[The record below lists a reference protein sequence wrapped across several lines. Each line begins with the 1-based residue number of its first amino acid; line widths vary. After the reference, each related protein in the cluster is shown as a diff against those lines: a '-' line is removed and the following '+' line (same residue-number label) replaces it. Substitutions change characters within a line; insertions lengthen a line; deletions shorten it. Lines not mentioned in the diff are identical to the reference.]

1 MHIVVVGGGLV
12 GTCFALEAHDRGARV
27 TIVER
32 TGLHAEASTAG
43 AGILG
48 ADAESL
54 TGDHVA
60 HEAIAARE
68 AMFAWLPALEARSGL
83 PARAARRG
91 TLVLPR
97 SESER
102 AQYTRWLAAHPASGA
117 WIDPDALAELQPA
130 LARRPLGA
138 VHFEADGALEPA
150 RYGSAVA
157 AALRATSVDVR
168 CGLGVAAVIA
178 ERGGARGV
186 QLDDGSEVRGDA
198 VVIAAGAWSRPLLER
213 LGIDDPIAP
222 LRGQLLELRP
232 TRDDVR
238 PVIFEGKRYI
248 VPRGDG
254 RFVVGSTMEHVGFDR
269 HVTEEARDELIAFA
283 ERVVPGFAG
292 AERAAHWCGFRPYRA
307 GGPRVGATPVP
318 GLFTSFGHGRDGIL
332 FSRKSAL
339 DLADALAI
347 PRLSGD

>member
-1 MHIVVVGGGLV
+1 MRIVVVGGGLV
-12 GTCFALEAHDRGARV
+12 GTCFALEAHARGAHV
-27 TIVER
+27 TLVER

-68 AMFAWLPALEARSGL
+68 AMFAWLPTLEALTGL
-83 PARAARRG
+83 SARAARRG

-97 SESER
+97 DEAER
-102 AQYTRWLAAHPASGA
+102 AQYTHWLARHPGSGA
-117 WIDPDALAELQPA
+117 WLEAPALAELQPA
-130 LARRPLGA
+130 LAPCPLGA
-138 VHFEADGALEPA
+138 VHFDADGSLEPA
-150 RYGSAVA
+150 RYGSAVT

-168 CGLGVAAVIA
+168 CGLGATRVLV
-178 ERGGARGV
+178 EGGAARGV
-186 QLDDGSEVRGDA
+186 CLEDGTEVRGDV
-198 VVIAAGAWSRPLLER
+198 VVIAAGAWSRALLETVG
-213 LGIDDPIAP
+213 LEDPIAP

-232 TRDDVR
+232 ARDEVR
-238 PVIFEGKRYI
+238 PVVFEGKRYI

-254 RFVVGSTMEHVGFDR
+254 RYVVGSTMEHVGFDR
-269 HVTEEARDELIAFA
+269 AVTEAARRDLLAFA

-292 AERAAHWCGFRPYRA
+292 AEVVAHWCGFRPFRA
-307 GGPRVGATPVP
+307 SGPRVGATALP

-339 DLADALAI
+339 DLAKALALPES
-347 PRLSGD
+347 PRG